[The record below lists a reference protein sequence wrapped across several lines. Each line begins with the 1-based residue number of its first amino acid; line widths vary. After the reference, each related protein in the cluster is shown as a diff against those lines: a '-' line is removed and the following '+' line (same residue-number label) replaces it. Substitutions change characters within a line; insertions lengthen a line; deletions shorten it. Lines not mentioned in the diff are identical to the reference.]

1 MIGRSV
7 VKRYAKALFG
17 AAMREQAVDR
27 VESDLGLVSYVLESN
42 PDLRRALHIP
52 LITAEKKKAVLRGVF
67 SGKVHQITLDYMC
80 LLADKRREDALAQ
93 TEAVYVELANEARG
107 IVEAQVTTAVELVE
121 QDEIRL
127 AAKLSGITG
136 KQVHLVKSI
145 DPSIIGGIV
154 VRIQDKIIDGSVR
167 GQLAAMREKL
177 LG

>member
-7 VKRYAKALFG
+7 VKRYAKALFD
-17 AAMREQAVDR
+17 AATREKSVDR
-27 VESDLGLVSYVLESN
+27 VESDLGLVSYTLESN
-42 PDLRRALHIP
+42 PELRRALHIP

-67 SGKVHQITLDYMC
+67 GGKVHQITLDYMC
-80 LLADKRREDALAQ
+80 LLADKRREEALAR

-107 IVEAQVTTAVELVE
+107 VVEAQVTTAVELRE
-121 QDEIRL
+121 DEEIKL

-136 KQVHLVKSI
+136 KQVHLIKNI

-167 GQLAAMREKL
+167 GQLAALREKL

>member
-7 VKRYAKALFG
+7 VKRYAKALFD
-17 AAMREQAVDR
+17 AASREQAVDR
-27 VESDLGLVSYVLESN
+27 VESDLGLVSYVVESN

-52 LITAEKKKAVLRGVF
+52 LITAEKKKAILRGVF
-67 SGKVHQITLDYMC
+67 GGKVHQITLDYMC
-80 LLADKRREDALAQ
+80 LLADKRREEALVR

-107 IVEAQVTTAVELVE
+107 VVEARVTTAVELRE
-121 QDEIRL
+121 DEEIKL

-136 KQVHLVKSI
+136 KQVHLIKNI